1 MGIETYSGII
11 IDTHNDT
18 MMKAVDQVS
27 QTPCINIGD
36 ETEFDIDISKM
47 EKGSVNIAYFA
58 AFTEDYGNLETNNHR
73 ILASLNALFQVE
85 KVNSDRFA
93 VAKNYNQMMLE
104 IERGKR
110 IGVPTI
116 EGAYS
121 IDVDNMKGLLV
132 QYADLYVKAIAPVW
146 NHSNAL
152 GEGTYSKF
160 ADNSDSEGGLTS
172 LGEKFVKQMDELNIM
187 VDVSHMNER
196 TFWDIIKYTKR
207 PVIASHSGAANIKA
221 HLRNLKDDQ
230 LSAIKETGGVVN
242 VVFCRYFLGDENAGI
257 SELLDHIEYMV
268 SIIGDEHV
276 GLGSDFDGAT
286 MPIGL
291 ENISK
296 VPELISGLRERN
308 FTEEAISNIM
318 GNNNLRLLK
327 AFDSTNTE
335 REKLNVH
342 HSPEV
347 LSDRKTIEWQ
357 IDFDQINALDVKIE
371 TLKFIW
377 DGCEINCHYN
387 KMDKKIVAIS
397 NLEMKEKYHIATF
410 ELEDLSGKVYFSTAI
425 SELK

>member
-1 MGIETYSGII
+1 MGIEAYNGII

-18 MMKAVDQVS
+18 MMKAVDQVT
-27 QTPCINIGD
+27 QEPCINIGD

-47 EKGSVNIAYFA
+47 EKGKVNIAYFA
-58 AFTEDYGNLETNNHR
+58 AFTEDYGSLETNNHR

-85 KVNSDRFA
+85 KLNSNRFA
-93 VAKNYNQMMLE
+93 VAKNYDQMMLE

-110 IGVPTI
+110 LGVPTI

-121 IDVDNMKGLLV
+121 IAVDNMKGLLV

-160 ADNSDSEGGLTS
+160 ADDSDSKGGLTS
-172 LGEKFVKQMDELNIM
+172 LGEEFVEQMDELNLM

-196 TFWDIIKYTKR
+196 TFWDVIKYTKR
-207 PVIASHSGAANIKA
+207 PVIASHSGAANIKP
-221 HLRNLKDDQ
+221 HLRNLKDEQ

-257 SELLDHIEYMV
+257 SELLDHIEYIV

-286 MPIGL
+286 MPVGL
-291 ENISK
+291 DDISK

-308 FTEEAISNIM
+308 FTDEAISNIM

-327 AFDSTNTE
+327 AFDRKNTD
-335 REKLNVH
+335 RENLKLH
-342 HSPEV
+342 HAPEV

-357 IDFDQINALDVKIE
+357 IDFDLINEYDLKME

-377 DGCEINCHYN
+377 DGSELFCHYN

-397 NLEMKEKYHIATF
+397 NLEMTEKYHIATF
-410 ELEDLSGKVYFSTAI
+410 ELVGLNGKIYFSTAI